1 MKERLFSEYREAKE
15 KDYDELLKIK
25 SDLQVKL
32 IKNIFI
38 WLMVVLSYVI
48 AIIIILNIVY

>member
-1 MKERLFSEYREAKE
+1 MKEKLFSEYREAKE

-32 IKNIFI
+32 IRTY
-38 WLMVVLSYVI
+38 L
-48 AIIIILNIVY
+48 